1 VKDIRKINL
10 PLSLRYKD
18 DLSEFMKMIFRQ
30 QLNFHKIEE
39 TEDREKYNDE
49 EVKLAQTQ
57 LSDQINRG

>member
-1 VKDIRKINL
+1 VEDIRKLNL